1 MLQNQRGAALG
12 IVIFIAMVCGIAS
25 YFMLFAA
32 TTEAR
37 HSKFFRERVTA
48 RQAAEAGL
56 VIAMQRLWDNP
67 GYCGSIMLPPGGY
80 EDFAVP
86 IPSLVPVTVTVRV
99 SVSDCTPGNPKSLS
113 ARVDY

>member
-1 MLQNQRGAALG
+1 MMHNRRGAALG

-32 TTEAR
+32 ATEAR
-37 HSKFFRERVTA
+37 HSKFFRERITA

-56 VIAMQRLWDNP
+56 VIVMQRLWADP
-67 GYCGSIMLPPGGY
+67 AYCGTGSGS
-80 EDFAVP
+80 EVFQVP
-86 IPSLVPVTVTVRV
+86 IPKPVGPPNLIPVTV
-99 SVSDCTPGNPKSLS
+99 SISDCNPANPKSLS